1 MRELHR
7 LTGQT
12 VNLSVR
18 QGDEI
23 VYIERAYSERSGM
36 QVVRAIGGRAPLH
49 LTSVGKLFLAADES
63 TRVRAYA
70 TRTGLS
76 GHTQNSITDLTKL
89 ERELSHVRQ
98 QACARDNEELELGVR
113 CIAAGIYDDT
123 GKLVAGLSLSA
134 PADRL
139 QDSWLGQLSK
149 TALVISESLG
159 YHPQVQHASAS
170 AHPM

>member
-1 MRELHR
+1 
-7 LTGQT
+7 
-12 VNLSVR
+12 
-18 QGDEI
+18 
-23 VYIERAYSERSGM
+23 
-36 QVVRAIGGRAPLH
+36 
-49 LTSVGKLFLAADES
+49 
-63 TRVRAYA
+63 VRAYA

-139 QDSWLGQLSK
+139 QDSWLGQLSQ
-149 TALVISESLG
+149 TALMISASLG
-159 YHPQVQHASAS
+159 YRPQPAQDHSHSHHA
-170 AHPM
+170 

>member
-1 MRELHR
+1 
-7 LTGQT
+7 
-12 VNLSVR
+12 
-18 QGDEI
+18 
-23 VYIERAYSERSGM
+23 
-36 QVVRAIGGRAPLH
+36 
-49 LTSVGKLFLAADES
+49 
-63 TRVRAYA
+63 VRAYA

-139 QDSWLGQLSK
+139 QDSWLGQLSQ
-149 TALVISESLG
+149 TALLISARLVIARRHRRSIRIPSTPEPAAAPPPL
-159 YHPQVQHASAS
+159 Q
-170 AHPM
+170 